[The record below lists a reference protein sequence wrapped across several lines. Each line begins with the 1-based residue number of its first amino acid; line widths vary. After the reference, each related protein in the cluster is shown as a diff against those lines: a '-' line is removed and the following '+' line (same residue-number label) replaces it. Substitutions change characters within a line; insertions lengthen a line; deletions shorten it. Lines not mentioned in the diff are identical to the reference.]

1 MDSLSALRVDLA
13 RRSKWNIGYLVAGL
27 VYWSFAAIVGT
38 MLPMESAKVLWM
50 IGGFTVF
57 PMAIGFSYLLR
68 SDPFCKG
75 NPLGSL
81 MGLAHGGMIGLS
93 TPLLIALFR
102 DDPMVLPLCA
112 AIVFGASFTVF
123 FWAFGDPIFLAH
135 IIVRV
140 AGVTAIWFAMPGA
153 PLQRAPGVCGSPV
166 PDHVSAPAGT
176 ASALAGRSASERCR
190 RTLARTS
197 PRSMPS

>member
-1 MDSLSALRVDLA
+1 VDNLESLRVDLA
-13 RRSKWNIGYLVAGL
+13 KRSKWNIGYIVAGL
-27 VYWSFAAIVGT
+27 VYWSFAAVVGT
-38 MLPMESAKVLWM
+38 TLPTESATVLWM

-81 MGLAHGGMIGLS
+81 MGLAHGGLIGFS
-93 TPLLIALFR
+93 TPLLVALFR
-102 DDPMVLPLCA
+102 DHPAILPLCA

-123 FWAFGDPIFLAH
+123 FWAFGDPVFLAH

-140 AGVTAIWFAMPGA
+140 AGATAIWFAMPDHRFSVLPAFVAGLYLVTLLLVPA
-153 PLQRAPGVCGSPV
+153 RRERWLANRARR
-166 PDHVSAPAGT
+166 
-176 ASALAGRSASERCR
+176 ASANV
-190 RTLARTS
+190 
-197 PRSMPS
+197 

>member
-1 MDSLSALRVDLA
+1 MVSRVVTRGPMDSLTAMRIDLA

-27 VYWSFAAIVGT
+27 VYWSFAAIVGSI
-38 MLPMESAKVLWM
+38 LPMESAKLLWM

-57 PMAIGFSYLLR
+57 PMAIGFSYALR

-102 DDPMVLPLCA
+102 DHPMALPLCA

-140 AGVTAIWFAMPGA
+140 AGVTAIWFALPA
-153 PLQRAPGVCGSPV
+153 HRFSVLPAFVAALYLITFLLLPARRQRWMDVQ
-166 PDHVSAPAGT
+166 
-176 ASALAGRSASERCR
+176 LRSA
-190 RTLARTS
+190 AAGKH
-197 PRSMPS
+197 

>member
-1 MDSLSALRVDLA
+1 VDSLGALRVDLA

-27 VYWSFAAIVGT
+27 VYWSFAAVVGT
-38 MLPMESAKVLWM
+38 TLPMESAKVLWM

-57 PMAIGFSYLLR
+57 PMAIGFSYVLR

-81 MGLAHGGMIGLS
+81 MGLAHGGMIGFS

-102 DDPMVLPLCA
+102 DHPMALPLCA

-135 IIVRV
+135 IVVRV
-140 AGVTAIWFAMPGA
+140 AGVTAIWFAMPTYRFSVLPA
-153 PLQRAPGVCGSPV
+153 FVAALYLITLLLLPRRRQRWLQLQIRQV
-166 PDHVSAPAGT
+166 PADPH
-176 ASALAGRSASERCR
+176 L
-190 RTLARTS
+190 
-197 PRSMPS
+197 PSL